1 MADPCIS
8 PFTTAYEEMLKAV
21 VFLSA
26 PLIQDKAVFWWS
38 IDTLITV
45 EPCLTQKLGFK
56 VSSYSEIH
64 V

>member
-8 PFTTAYEEMLKAV
+8 PFTTACEEILKAV
-21 VFLSA
+21 LFVSV
-26 PLIQDKAVFWWS
+26 PLVQDKAVFWWS
-38 IDTLITV
+38 IDTLIIV

-56 VSSYSEIH
+56 VSSYGENH